1 MSVVATPLGASSAVA
16 LRGAASSSTRTWSS
30 GSVARAG
37 SSARR
42 LVTLGGVGEKKSKS
56 SKKVICMARK
66 PQHAG
71 PTRGVA
77 TRREAVVVRGAPHHI
92 THIHPHDAPAP
103 STPSFFPRAILR
115 RGSCKR
121 ASLLRSRTPRRP
133 PHLPPC
139 RLSTSEGDTRTPRKS
154 HPSYLSSPHPQQNM
168 KNHG

>member
-42 LVTLGGVGEKKSKS
+42 LVTLGGVGENKSK
-56 SKKVICMARK
+56 SKKVICLARK
-66 PQHAG
+66 PQNAG

-77 TRREAVVVRGAPHHI
+77 TRREAVTVRGAPH
-92 THIHPHDAPAP
+92 TSRNAHPHDAPAP